1 MTTGAMLGIGTKLAY
16 ETTPGASPVAF
27 TEVEQVGDFPEISET
42 REFVE
47 TTNQDSE
54 QKRREY
60 IGGLI
65 DVEEVSFE
73 MNKLESIDGPGQQN
87 LRAMLNEVRP
97 RWWRWRETTI
107 SPVKVQF
114 VQAFLSKHSVT
125 RPLGDKKVR
134 TITLRMTGPIYD
146 DVLPS

>member
-16 ETTPGASPVAF
+16 ETTIGASPVAF

-47 TTNQDSE
+47 TTNQDSL

-60 IGGLI
+60 IGGLV

-73 MNKLESIDGPGQQN
+73 MNKLETVDGPGQQN
-87 LRAMLNEVRP
+87 LRAMLQEVSP

-107 SPVKVQF
+107 SPEKVQY

-134 TITLRMTGPIYD
+134 TITLRMTGPIFD
-146 DVLPS
+146 DALPA